1 MSVQQG
7 RIGGPLLADN
17 LLRNG
22 ANLAFENKV
31 LYLDVVNKRIGFNN
45 AAPVND
51 LYTPNAIDSVN
62 LIVDTTADIGNF
74 VVSGSTIQQVLT
86 TVTIAPS
93 ALAGTAYISTPG
105 LSTSNLYAYGNT
117 LSDTVLNDSIN
128 ITPNGTG
135 SINFTNGNGSVQ
147 VTVNGGLHATG
158 NITWDGNV
166 TLGDQVT
173 DLITFSAD
181 VNSNILPST
190 NNTYTLGTAPG
201 SLYFSTTTTSYLAIS
216 GGGVPGVGTG
226 VFTAEL
232 WFYLTQDPAVNI
244 NRFFSAVSGG
254 GFSLYTGSSYI
265 TASATGIVVDISGQN
280 SITFTVPTMVI
291 NTWYHVAVTRD
302 ASGYM
307 SLWLNGTRSSTGR
320 ITNTFNFTGTT
331 GSIGI
336 FYGYYAPGTYMS
348 NLRLTNTA
356 VYDTTL
362 SSITVPT
369 SPLTAIAGTQ
379 LLLATPYNSNYLKDT
394 STNAFTFTAT
404 GSVTSSVAFPPTL
417 GNVWNNLYVTTY
429 STTTLGSTA
438 NTTLNA
444 TTFNSSNIAL
454 TTNTIANS
462 AGNDISFTTS
472 GTGAVNFNGS
482 YYFNTANT
490 ITFPSAVITIG
501 NTGNGYMQ
509 FTGNNGVV
517 FPAGTS
523 SNYPPTP
530 VQGQIRYNSTLGYS
544 EVYNGTSWNPVGG
557 TSAVLTQNQVND
569 VMWAWD
575 LILG

>member
-7 RIGGPLLADN
+7 RIGGPLLANN

-22 ANLAFENKV
+22 SNLAFDNKV
-31 LYLDVVNKRIGFNN
+31 LYVDVVNKRIGANN
-45 AAPVND
+45 NAPVND

-190 NNTYTLGTAPG
+190 TYTYNLGSNSLLWNNIYTNTY
-201 SLYFSTTTTSYLAIS
+201 
-216 GGGVPGVGTG
+216 
-226 VFTAEL
+226 
-232 WFYLTQDPAVNI
+232 
-244 NRFFSAVSGG
+244 
-254 GFSLYTGSSYI
+254 
-265 TASATGIVVDISGQN
+265 SAT
-280 SITFTVPTMVI
+280 TF
-291 NTWYHVAVTRD
+291 
-302 ASGYM
+302 
-307 SLWLNGTRSSTGR
+307 
-320 ITNTFNFTGTT
+320 
-331 GSIGI
+331 
-336 FYGYYAPGTYMS
+336 
-348 NLRLTNTA
+348 
-356 VYDTTL
+356 
-362 SSITVPT
+362 
-369 SPLTAIAGTQ
+369 
-379 LLLATPYNSNYLKDT
+379 
-394 STNAFTFTAT
+394 
-404 GSVTSSVAFPPTL
+404 
-417 GNVWNNLYVTTY
+417 
-429 STTTLGSTA
+429 GSTA
-438 NTTLNA
+438 NTILNA
-444 TTFNSSNIAL
+444 TTLNGGNIAL

-462 AGNDISFTTS
+462 AGNDISFITS
-472 GTGAVNFNGS
+472 GTGAVNFDGS

-490 ITFPSAVITIG
+490 ITFPSAIVTFNNI
-501 NTGNGYMQ
+501 NNGYMQ

-523 SNYPPTP
+523 SNYPPSP
-530 VQGQIRYNSTLGYS
+530 VQGQLRYNSTLGYS